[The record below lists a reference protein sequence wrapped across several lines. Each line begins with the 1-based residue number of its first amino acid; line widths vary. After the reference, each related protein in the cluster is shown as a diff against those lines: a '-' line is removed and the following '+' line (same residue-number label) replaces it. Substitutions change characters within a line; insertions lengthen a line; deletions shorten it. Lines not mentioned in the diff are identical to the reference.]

1 MLYLVGNN
9 EYIRRTYKRYINLKN
24 KHNEKNVLSINADE
38 DKISNE
44 QSNQDKKKYMKVI
57 LNFYNYK
64 RKIYF
69 FTEYVIYEL
78 MNRRGLYDN

>member
-44 QSNQDKKKYMKVI
+44 EDYMITDVEQNGISCKTFKQ
-57 LNFYNYK
+57 L
-64 RKIYF
+64 
-69 FTEYVIYEL
+69 
-78 MNRRGLYDN
+78 

>member
-38 DKISNE
+38 DKISNGI
-44 QSNQDKKKYMKVI
+44 NKTDNI
-57 LNFYNYK
+57 
-64 RKIYF
+64 
-69 FTEYVIYEL
+69 EL
-78 MNRRGLYDN
+78 G